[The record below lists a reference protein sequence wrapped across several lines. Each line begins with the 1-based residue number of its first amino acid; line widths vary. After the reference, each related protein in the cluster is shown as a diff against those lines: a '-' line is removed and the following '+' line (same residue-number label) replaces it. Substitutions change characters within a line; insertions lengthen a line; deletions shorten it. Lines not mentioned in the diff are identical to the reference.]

1 MASERIG
8 EPVVASADHIPLE
21 ATVPSSNDVDR
32 VQRAKERFLSVPD
45 SDTQV
50 NPALLESWRRS
61 KVALGM
67 PGNLSRVPIV
77 DESALD
83 GPLLDVFQAPLARV
97 ADDLSGTGFGVLLA
111 DARGRILQRWSH
123 DRAAVN
129 HLDTLGTV
137 RGAVLA
143 EDVVGTNGV
152 GTVAA
157 TGRSFQVSGPEHF
170 AEFYERAV
178 CTGAPVRHPL
188 SRKLL
193 GVVTISSE
201 ISEQGSLLKAL
212 VNSVAAQLEQQL
224 LDVEAPAARRLY
236 AEFVRA
242 SQRRGGPVLAFGP
255 QGLVIQSRRAS
266 RLSSSDLALIEQSCQ
281 GKRGPGRLVVE
292 LSAGTAEAQVT
303 PLEDS
308 SGFLV
313 TLSPA
318 RQASGTAIGPAR
330 SQLIGRAS
338 EWLEVAHDVARHRGS
353 KRPLLIVGEAGTGK
367 TSLAAGLPWTGRT
380 DATSFVVD
388 AAERHLLGNRRWL
401 QKVSARLETAAPLVV
416 RGTETLDQGCL
427 DALRSLVDTNER
439 RSMVMFTMTTDQHEQ
454 AGQLAGR
461 LGVDSVWV
469 PPLRDRAVDIPL
481 LWRHFAGL
489 LSPGAGLEPRPEA
502 AELLK
507 AHAWPGN
514 VKELRSVI
522 ERMALTGKRGAV
534 HPTDL
539 PEQIRSVRPLSM
551 IERAELEAIRRALQE
566 ADGNRS
572 RAAEILGLSRAT
584 IYRKMRA
591 YRVSA

>member
-1 MASERIG
+1 
-8 EPVVASADHIPLE
+8 
-21 ATVPSSNDVDR
+21 VPSSNYADR
-32 VQRAKERFLSVPD
+32 VQQAKEQFLSVPD
-45 SDTQV
+45 SETEV
-50 NPALLESWRRS
+50 PPALLESWKRS
-61 KVALGM
+61 KVAIGT
-67 PGNLSRVPIV
+67 PANLSMVPIV
-77 DESALD
+77 DESALE

-97 ADDLSGTGFGVLLA
+97 ADDLSGTGLGVLLA

-123 DRAAVN
+123 DREAVN
-129 HLDTLGTV
+129 HLDNLGTV

-157 TGRSFQVSGPEHF
+157 TGRSFQVSGHEHF
-170 AEFYERAV
+170 AAFYERAV

-193 GVVTISSE
+193 AVVTISSE
-201 ISEQGSLLKAL
+201 VAEKPSLLKAL
-212 VNSVAAQLEQQL
+212 VNSVTAQLEQQL

-242 SQRRGGPVLAFGP
+242 TQRQGGPVLAFGP

-266 RLSSSDLALIEQSCQ
+266 RLSSSDLTLIEQGCQ
-281 GKRGPGRLVVE
+281 AMRGPGRLMVE
-292 LSAGTAEAQVT
+292 LSGGTAEAQLT
-303 PLEDS
+303 PLEDAA
-308 SGFLV
+308 GFLV

-318 RQASGTAIGPAR
+318 RQASATAIGPAR
-330 SQLIGRAS
+330 SQLIGRSS

-353 KRPLLIVGEAGTGK
+353 KRSLLIAGEAGTGK

-401 QKVSARLETAAPLVV
+401 LKISARLEAAAPLVV

-427 DALRSLVDTNER
+427 DALRSLVDTTER
-439 RSMVMFTMTTDQHEQ
+439 RSMVMLTMTTDHPEQ
-454 AGQLAGR
+454 AGQLAAR
-461 LGVDSVWV
+461 LGMDSVWV
-469 PPLRDRAVDIPL
+469 PPLRDRPADIPL
-481 LWRHFAGL
+481 LWRHLAGL
-489 LSPGAGLEPRPEA
+489 LSPGAGLEPRPET
-502 AELLK
+502 AELLR
-507 AHAWPGN
+507 AHNWPGN
-514 VKELRSVI
+514 VKELRSII

-539 PEQIRSVRPLSM
+539 PEHIRSARPLSM

-591 YRVSA
+591 YRLSA

>member
-1 MASERIG
+1 M
-8 EPVVASADHIPLE
+8 
-21 ATVPSSNDVDR
+21 PSSTDVDR
-32 VQRAKERFLSVPD
+32 MQRAKERFLSVPD

-50 NPALLESWRRS
+50 HPALLESWRRS
-61 KVALGM
+61 KTALGM
-67 PGNLSRVPIV
+67 PEKLSTVPIV
-77 DESALD
+77 DESLLD
-83 GPLLDVFQAPLARV
+83 GHLLDVFQAPLGRV

-111 DARGRILQRWSH
+111 DAEGRILQRWSH
-123 DRAAVN
+123 DRAAVDY
-129 HLDTLGTV
+129 LDNLGTV

-170 AEFYERAV
+170 AEFYSRAV

-193 GVVTISSE
+193 AVVTISSG
-201 ISEQGSLLKAL
+201 ISEHGSLLKAL
-212 VNSVAAQLEQQL
+212 VNSVTSQLEQHL

-242 SQRRGGPVLAFGP
+242 SRREGGPVLAFGS

-266 RLSSSDLALIEQSCQ
+266 RLSSSDLAVIEQGCQ
-281 GKRGPGRLVVE
+281 AIRGRGRLVVE
-292 LSAGTAEAQVT
+292 LSGGTAEALLT

-308 SGFLV
+308 AGVLV
-313 TLSPA
+313 TLAPA
-318 RQASGTAIGPAR
+318 SQATTAAIGPAR

-353 KRPLLIVGEAGTGK
+353 KRSLLIAGEPGTGK

-380 DATSFVVD
+380 AATSFVVD

-401 QKVSARLETAAPLVV
+401 QKISARLEAAAPLVV
-416 RGTETLDQGCL
+416 RGTEALDQGCL
-427 DALRSLVDTNER
+427 DALRSLVDTTER
-439 RSMVMFTMTTDQHEQ
+439 RSMVMLTMTTDQQ
-454 AGQLAGR
+454 AQATQLAAR
-461 LGVDSVWV
+461 LGMDTVWV
-469 PPLRDRAVDIPL
+469 PPLRDRAVDVPL

-489 LSPGAGLEPRPEA
+489 LSPGAGLEPRPETM
-502 AELLK
+502 ELLK

-514 VKELRSVI
+514 VKELRGVI
-522 ERMALTGKRGAV
+522 GRMTLTGKRGAV

-539 PEQIRSVRPLSM
+539 PEHIRSVRPLTM
-551 IERAELEAIRRALQE
+551 IERAELAAIRRALQE

-591 YRVSA
+591 YRLSA